1 MQNQLDPAILSEL
14 QAQIG
19 GEAVG
24 RIVALFKDDVTRR
37 VGLLPGLEGVELS
50 RAAHALKGSALEV
63 GATALAKAAHDLEKN
78 AATLAPD
85 AIASRIAALDGIV
98 AQTFAILDQIA
109 SQDP

>member
-1 MQNQLDPAILSEL
+1 MQNQFDPAVLNEL

-24 RIVALFKDDVTRR
+24 RIVALFKADVTRR
-37 VGLLPGLEGVELS
+37 LGLLSGLMGVELS

-63 GATALAKAAHDLEKN
+63 GATALATAAQELEKS

-85 AIASRIAALDGIV
+85 AIPGRIAALDGLV
-98 AQTFAILDQIA
+98 AQTFVILDQIA
-109 SQDP
+109 TQDP